1 MHQIHEPV
9 FQFFQLILLTEPLD
23 LFGLQIA
30 VGHLY
35 TDLFQ
40 PILGGVYVSI
50 ALGLGQMDAHRLPN
64 LLQLPHDS
72 FDLVNDGLALFRHD
86 PVRPPLHLER
96 KAVAGTLYFQQNL
109 STVSRTHPPL
119 DLAVDPAP
127 LQHGVTLHAACRPI
141 VNVPFPQNKFYQIT
155 D

>member
-30 VGHLY
+30 VGHLHVN
-35 TDLFQ
+35 LFQ

-50 ALGLGQMDAHRLPN
+50 ALGLSQMDAHRLPN

-72 FDLVNDGLALFRHD
+72 FDLVNDCLALFRHD
-86 PVRPPLHLER
+86 SVRPPLHLES
-96 KAVAGTLYFQQNL
+96 KTVAGTLYFQQNL

-127 LQHGVTLHAACRPI
+127 LLHGVTLHAACRTI